1 MDIHVKRKHKLSEI
15 NHDFLMNYFCH
26 LINDRYMQLKFKHQ
40 QFQIDA
46 AKAVTDAFHGQR
58 NRMMMEFTHDMGVG
72 TAGGDLFDV
81 VGYRNQPLTIT
92 SGQTLENIR
101 TIQMSG
107 QLKPSETLNPDDLR
121 LTIEMETGTGKT
133 YTYIKTM
140 YELNRLYGW
149 SKFIIVV
156 PSIAIREG
164 VSRSFEI
171 MSEHF
176 AAEYG
181 KRIQSFIY
189 DSKQLTKIDQFA
201 SDANMHV
208 MIINTQAFAAR
219 GEDARR
225 IYMKLDAFRSRKP
238 IDVIASTK
246 PILII
251 DEPQSV
257 LGADKKNATRE
268 KLKEFKPLFTLLYS
282 ATHRAGDI
290 VNMVYRL
297 DAMDAYNKK
306 LVKKISVKGIEQKGT
321 TATNGYVYLESIV
334 LSAGNP
340 KARIGFDKKGGSS
353 VRQVTQ
359 LVSDKFDLYQQSGG
373 LEEYRDGYRIERI
386 DGYARTIRLLN
397 GTVLH
402 EGEMVG
408 RVNDLY
414 VRRHQIRETIL
425 SHIQKERKL
434 FKMGIKCLSLF
445 FIDHVD
451 NYRSLTPNPKP
462 HPLTP
467 SPKGEG
473 EAFGNEG
480 SNHKG
485 VYAQMFEEEYTNI
498 VGQLQLEFAD
508 DPAYV
513 AYLKRFTADQ
523 VHDGY
528 FSRDRKN
535 NVVEPGNK
543 EGDNEVRGYQLIM
556 KEKEKLLSFD
566 TPVRFIF
573 SHSALKEGWDNPN
586 VFQICTLK
594 DSDNQTKKRQ
604 EVGRG
609 MRLCVN
615 DKGERQD
622 ESVLHGGVFEVN
634 ELTVIASESYN
645 TFASKLQTEI
655 AEAVGDRPQKVQPS
669 LFAGMVMTNADGE
682 QKKVD
687 DLEASFLFAA
697 LAGHGY
703 VNRQG
708 ELTQKYFDEK
718 QQGTLDF
725 GEGYNEYKKD
735 IVHQLDAV
743 FNPEAIKPEDA
754 RKVRETKFDS
764 QTFARKEFQDLWR
777 KINLQTYYTVDFKTD
792 DLIRRAVIELDS
804 HLRVSEINIKVVEG
818 TLEGIKSKKQ
828 LEEGQAMRVKEADTH
843 SVHELVSE
851 YVKYDLIG
859 KLVEDT
865 GLTRRAIVTI
875 LQKISPRTF
884 NLFKANPEEFIIK
897 AGNIINQCKAIAV
910 VEHVAYHKLDKQY
923 DADIFS
929 ASTLKGKLGV
939 NALESMKSLY
949 DIVVVDSKGIEM
961 DFAKNLEL
969 QNEVAVYTKLP
980 GGFYINTPVG
990 HYNPDWAIV
999 FKEGTDIKHIYF
1011 VAETKGYSDDE
1022 VTDYRETEKVKIEC
1036 ARRHFATISSSTV
1049 TYGVVKNYDELWN
1062 VVTK

>member
-1 MDIHVKRKHKLSEI
+1 MK
-15 NHDFLMNYFCH
+15 
-26 LINDRYMQLKFKHQ
+26 LKFKHQ

-46 AKAVTDAFHGQR
+46 ARAVTDVFQGQP
-58 NRMMMEFTHDMGVG
+58 NQAMQEFTHDMGRVVDG
-72 TAGGDLFDV
+72 ADLFDV
-81 VGYRNQPLTIT
+81 VGFRNQPVHVL
-92 SGQTLENIR
+92 SQQVLANMR
-101 TIQMSG
+101 AIQMNA
-107 QLKPSETLNPDDLR
+107 QLKPSEEISLKDFR

-140 YELNRLYGW
+140 FELNKLYGW

-201 SDANMHV
+201 SDSNMHV

-225 IYMKLDAFRSRKP
+225 IYMKLDAFRSRRP
-238 IDVIASTK
+238 IDVIAATN

-268 KLKEFKPLFTLLYS
+268 KLKEFNPLFTLLYS

-306 LVKKISVKGIEQKGT
+306 LVKKITVKGIEQKGT
-321 TATNGYVYLESIV
+321 TATNGYLYLESIV
-334 LSAGNP
+334 LSEGNP
-340 KARIGFDKKGGSS
+340 KARIGFDMRGQSS
-353 VRQVTQ
+353 VKQVTK
-359 LVSDKFDLYQQSGG
+359 LVGDRFDIYQQSGG
-373 LEEYRDGYRIERI
+373 LEEYKHGYRIESI
-386 DGYARTIRLLN
+386 DGYNHTIRLLN
-397 GTVLH
+397 GIVLH
-402 EGEMVG
+402 EGEMMG
-408 RVNDLY
+408 RVNDIY

-425 SHIQKERKL
+425 SHIAKERKL

-451 NYRSLTPNPKP
+451 NYRSLTPNP
-462 HPLTP
+462 

-473 EAFGNEG
+473 
-480 SNHKG
+480 SNNKG
-485 VYAQMFEEEYTNI
+485 IYAQMFEEEYTNI
-498 VGQLQLEFAD
+498 VGQLQLELED

-513 AYLKRFTADQ
+513 AYLKRFTAEQ

-528 FSRDRKN
+528 FSRDKKN
-535 NVVEPGNK
+535 KVVESGKK

-556 KEKEKLLSFD
+556 KEKEKLLSLD

-609 MRLCVN
+609 MRICVN
-615 DKGERQD
+615 SKGERQD
-622 ESVLHGGVFEVN
+622 ESVLHGAVFNVN

-645 TFASKLQTEI
+645 SFASKLQTEI
-655 AEAVGDRPQKVQPS
+655 AEAVADRPQKVQAS
-669 LFAGMVMTNADGE
+669 LFLNLVVTNARGE
-682 QKKVD
+682 QKKLDED
-687 DLEASFLFAA
+687 DAQDILFT
-697 LAGHGY
+697 LRMKGY
-703 VNRQG
+703 VTKQG
-708 ELTQKYFDEK
+708 QLTQQYHDDKKE
-718 QQGTLDF
+718 GALDF
-725 GEGYNEYKKD
+725 GEDYNEYKGD
-735 IVHQLDAV
+735 IVKLLDSI
-743 FNPEAIKPEDA
+743 FNPESVKPEDA
-754 RKVRETKFDS
+754 RRVREARFD
-764 QTFARKEFQDLWR
+764 QQKFARKEFQDLWR
-777 KINLQTYYTVDFKTD
+777 KINQQTYYTVDFKTE
-792 DLIRRAVIELDS
+792 DLIKRSIIELDA
-804 HLRVSEINIKVVEG
+804 HLHVSEIKIHVVTGTMNEIKSRKQL
-818 TLEGIKSKKQ
+818 LEGN
-828 LEEGQAMRVKEADTH
+828 AMMVSEADTD
-843 SVHELVSE
+843 SVHELVGE
-851 YVKYDLIG
+851 NVKYDLIG
-859 KLVEDT
+859 KLVENT
-865 GLTRRAIVTI
+865 GLTRRAVAAI
-875 LQKISPRTF
+875 LKGIRPMTF
-884 NLFKANPEEFIIK
+884 YQFKANPEEFIIK

-910 VEHVAYHKLDKQY
+910 VEHVQYHKLNQEF
-923 DADIFS
+923 DADIFN

-939 NALESMKSLY
+939 NALESAKSLY

-961 DFAKNLEL
+961 DFAKDLEI

-999 FKEGTDIKHIYF
+999 FKEGADIKHIYF

-1022 VTDYRETEKVKIEC
+1022 VNDYRDTERVKIEC
-1036 ARRHFATISSSTV
+1036 AKRHFNTISSSTV
-1049 TYGVVKNYDELWN
+1049 TYGVVKNYEELRN
-1062 VVTK
+1062 VITK

>member
-1 MDIHVKRKHKLSEI
+1 
-15 NHDFLMNYFCH
+15 
-26 LINDRYMQLKFKHQ
+26 MQLKFKHQ

-46 AKAVTDAFHGQR
+46 AKAVTDTFHGQR
-58 NRMMMEFTHDMGVG
+58 NQTMLEFTHDMGRSME
-72 TAGGDLFDV
+72 GGDLFDV

-92 SGQTLENIR
+92 AGQTLENIR
-101 TIQMSG
+101 ATQLNE
-107 QLKPSETLNPDDLR
+107 QLKPSETIDPDDLR

-140 YELNRLYGW
+140 YELNKLYGW

-334 LSAGNP
+334 LSEGNP

-353 VRQVTQ
+353 VKQVTQ
-359 LVSDKFDLYQQSGG
+359 LVADKFDLYQQSGG
-373 LEEYRDGYRIERI
+373 LEEYREGYRVESI
-386 DGYARTIRLLN
+386 DGYNRTIRLLN

-408 RVNDLY
+408 RVNDIY

-451 NYRSLTPNPKP
+451 NYRIYNQGGGTS
-462 HPLTP
+462 
-467 SPKGEG
+467 KGQ
-473 EAFGNEG
+473 
-480 SNHKG
+480 
-485 VYAQMFEEEYTNI
+485 YAEIFEEEYDNI
-498 VGQLQLEFAD
+498 VGQLQLEFSD

-513 AYLKRFTADQ
+513 AYLKRYKAEE
-523 VHDGY
+523 VHNGY
-528 FSRDRKN
+528 FSRDKK
-535 NVVEPGNK
+535 GNFVQLTESK
-543 EGDNEVRGYQLIM
+543 MENDASAYDLIM
-556 KEKEKLLSFD
+556 KDKERLLSFEEP
-566 TPVRFIF
+566 TRFIF

-655 AEAVGDRPQKVQPS
+655 AEAVDDRPIKVQPS

-682 QKKVD
+682 KKQVD
-687 DLEASFLFAA
+687 ELEASFLFSA
-697 LAGHGY
+697 LAAKGY

-708 ELTQKYFDEK
+708 QLTQKYHDDK

-725 GEGYNEYKKD
+725 GEDYNEYKTD
-735 IVHQLDAV
+735 IVNKLDSV
-743 FNPEAIKPEDA
+743 FNPESVIPEDA
-754 RKVRETKFDS
+754 RRVREAKFD
-764 QTFARKEFQDLWR
+764 QQKFARKEFQDLWR
-777 KINLQTYYTVDFKTD
+777 KINQQTYYTVDFKTE
-792 DLIRRAVIELDS
+792 DLIKRAIIELDAK
-804 HLRVSEINIKVVEG
+804 LQVSEIRIQVVTG
-818 TLEGIKSKKQ
+818 TMKEIKSRQQ
-828 LEEGQAMRVKEADTH
+828 LLAGGAMMACESDTE
-843 SVHELVSE
+843 SVHELVGE
-851 YVKYDLIG
+851 NVKYDLIG
-859 KLVEDT
+859 KLVEAT
-865 GLTRRAIVTI
+865 GLTRLAIVSI
-875 LQKISPRTF
+875 LKKLSPKTF
-884 NLFKANPEEFIIK
+884 NKFKANPEEFIIK

-910 VEHVAYHKLDKQY
+910 VEHVQYHKLNQEFDS
-923 DADIFS
+923 DIFS
-929 ASTLKGKLGV
+929 AASLKGKLGV
-939 NALESMKSLY
+939 NALESVKSLY

-961 DFAKNLEL
+961 NFAKDLEL

-999 FKEGTDIKHIYF
+999 FKEGADIKHIYF

-1022 VTDYRETEKVKIEC
+1022 VTDYRETERVKIEC
-1036 ARRHFATISSSTV
+1036 AKRHFETISSSTV

>member
-1 MDIHVKRKHKLSEI
+1 MK
-15 NHDFLMNYFCH
+15 
-26 LINDRYMQLKFKHQ
+26 LKFKHQ

-46 AKAVTDAFHGQR
+46 AKAVTDVFQGQQ
-58 NRMMMEFTHDMGVG
+58 NLSMLEFTHDIGRAVDG
-72 TAGGDLFDV
+72 TQEMFDV
-81 VGYRNQPLTIT
+81 VGFRNQPINIYSQQLLTNLREV
-92 SGQTLENIR
+92 QLA
-101 TIQMSG
+101 G
-107 QLKPSETLNPDDLR
+107 QLKPSEEVQMNDLR

-140 YELNRLYGW
+140 YELNKLYGW

-176 AAEYG
+176 ASEYG

-201 SDANMHV
+201 SDSNMHV

-238 IDVIASTK
+238 IDVIAATN

-257 LGADKKNATRE
+257 LGVDKKNATRE

-282 ATHRAGDI
+282 ATHRAADI

-321 TATNGYVYLESIV
+321 TATNGYLYLESIV
-334 LSAGNP
+334 LSEGNP
-340 KARIGFDKKGGSS
+340 KARIGFDKKGTSS
-353 VRQVTQ
+353 VRPVTQ
-359 LVSDKFDLYQQSGG
+359 LVADGFDIYQQSGG

-386 DGYARTIRLLN
+386 DGYNGTVRLLN
-397 GTVLH
+397 GVILH
-402 EGEMVG
+402 EGEMIG
-408 RVNDLY
+408 KVNDVY
-414 VRRHQIRETIL
+414 VRRQQIRETIL
-425 SHIQKERKL
+425 SHFQKERKL

-451 NYRSLTPNPKP
+451 NYRIYNAGGETE
-462 HPLTP
+462 
-467 SPKGEG
+467 KGL
-473 EAFGNEG
+473 
-480 SNHKG
+480 
-485 VYAQMFEEEYTNI
+485 YAQLFEDEYTNI

-508 DPAYV
+508 DPAYI
-513 AYLKRFTADQ
+513 AYLKSFKAEE
-523 VHDGY
+523 VHNGY
-528 FSRDRKN
+528 FSRDKKGHF
-535 NVVEPGNK
+535 VQLTEKKMQEDVSAY
-543 EGDNEVRGYQLIM
+543 DLIM
-556 KEKEKLLSFD
+556 RDKERLLSFAEP
-566 TPVRFIF
+566 TRFIF

-622 ESVLHGGVFEVN
+622 ESVLHGGVFAVN

-645 TFASKLQTEI
+645 SFAAKLQTEI
-655 AEAVGDRPQKVQPS
+655 AEAVGDRPMKVQLE
-669 LFAGMVMTNADGE
+669 LFKDMVVTNACGE
-682 QKKVD
+682 QKKMDAD
-687 DLEASFLFAA
+687 DAQDILFT
-697 LAGHGY
+697 LRMKGY
-703 VNRQG
+703 VTKQG
-708 ELTQKYFDEK
+708 QLTQQYHDDK

-725 GEGYNEYKKD
+725 GEDYNEYQAD
-735 IVHQLDAV
+735 IVKKLDSI
-743 FNPEAIKPEDA
+743 FNPDSVKPEDA
-754 RKVRETKFDS
+754 RKVREAKFDS
-764 QTFARKEFQDLWR
+764 LKFARKEFQDLWR
-777 KINLQTYYTVDFKTD
+777 KINSQTYYTVDFKTD
-792 DLIRRAVIELDS
+792 DLIKRAVIALDN
-804 HLRVSEINIKVVEG
+804 HLKVSRIAIQVVKG
-818 TLEGIKSKKQ
+818 TMNEIKSKQQ
-828 LEEGQAMRVKEADTH
+828 LLEGAAMVAQEADTE
-843 SVHELVSE
+843 SVHELIGENVR
-851 YVKYDLIG
+851 YDLIG
-859 KLVEDT
+859 KLVENT
-865 GLTRRAIVTI
+865 GLTRHAIVSI
-875 LQKISPRTF
+875 LKRIRPTTF
-884 NLFKANPEEFIIK
+884 NMFKANPEEFIIK

-910 VEHVAYHKLDKQY
+910 VEHVTYHKLNKEF

-939 NALESMKSLY
+939 NAMESQKSLY
-949 DIVVVDSKGIEM
+949 DIVVVDSLGIEM
-961 DFAKNLEL
+961 DFAKNLEIH
-969 QNEVAVYTKLP
+969 NEVAVYTKLP
-980 GGFYINTPVG
+980 SGFYINTPVG

-999 FKEGTDIKHIYF
+999 FKEGADVKHVYF

-1022 VTDYRETEKVKIEC
+1022 VTDYRKTEDVKIEC
-1036 ARRHFATISSSTV
+1036 AKRHFATISNSTV
-1049 TYGVVKNYDELWN
+1049 TYDVVKDYDELLKL
-1062 VVTK
+1062 VTA

>member
-1 MDIHVKRKHKLSEI
+1 MK
-15 NHDFLMNYFCH
+15 
-26 LINDRYMQLKFKHQ
+26 LKFKHQ

-46 AKAVTDAFHGQR
+46 AKAVTDVFQGQQ
-58 NRMMMEFTHDMGVG
+58 NLGLLEFTHDMGRATDG
-72 TAGGDLFDV
+72 SQDMFDV
-81 VGYRNQPLTIT
+81 VGFRNQPINIYSQQLLT
-92 SGQTLENIR
+92 NMR
-101 TIQMSG
+101 TVQMAE
-107 QLKPSETLNPDDLR
+107 QLKPSEEVVMNDLR

-176 AAEYG
+176 ASEYG

-225 IYMKLDAFRSRKP
+225 IYMKLDAFRSRRP
-238 IDVIASTK
+238 IDVIAATN

-257 LGADKKNATRE
+257 LGVDKKNATRE

-297 DAMDAYNKK
+297 DAMDAYNKR

-321 TATNGYVYLESIV
+321 TATNGYLYLESIV
-334 LSAGNP
+334 LSEGNP
-340 KARIGFDKKGGSS
+340 RARIGFDKKGSSS
-353 VRQVTQ
+353 VRPVTQ
-359 LVSDKFDLYQQSGG
+359 LVSDGFDIYQQSGG
-373 LEEYRDGYRIERI
+373 LEEYRDGYRVERI
-386 DGYARTIRLLN
+386 DGYNGTIRLLN

-402 EGEMVG
+402 EGEMIG
-408 RVNDLY
+408 KVNDIY
-414 VRRHQIRETIL
+414 VRRQQIRETIL

-434 FKMGIKCLSLF
+434 FRMGIKCLSLF

-451 NYRSLTPNPKP
+451 NYRIYKAGGETE
-462 HPLTP
+462 
-467 SPKGEG
+467 KGQ
-473 EAFGNEG
+473 
-480 SNHKG
+480 
-485 VYAQMFEEEYTNI
+485 YAQIFEEEYKDI
-498 VGQLQLEFAD
+498 VGQLQLEFSD

-513 AYLKRFTADQ
+513 AYLKSFQAEE
-523 VHDGY
+523 VHNGY
-528 FSRDRKN
+528 FSRDKKGHF
-535 NVVEPGNK
+535 VQLTEKKMQEDAGAY
-543 EGDNEVRGYQLIM
+543 DLIM
-556 KEKEKLLSFD
+556 RDKERLLSFAEP
-566 TPVRFIF
+566 TRFIF

-594 DSDNQTKKRQ
+594 DSDNLTKKRQ

-645 TFASKLQTEI
+645 SFAQKLQTEI
-655 AEAVGDRPQKVQPS
+655 AEAVGDRPVKVQAD
-669 LFAGMVMTNADGE
+669 LFKDMVVTNARGE
-682 QKKVD
+682 QKKMDAD
-687 DLEASFLFAA
+687 DAQDILFT
-697 LAGHGY
+697 LRMKGY
-703 VNRQG
+703 VTKQG
-708 ELTQKYFDEK
+708 QLTQQYHDDK

-725 GEGYNEYKKD
+725 GEDYNPYQAD
-735 IVHQLDAV
+735 IVKRLDSI
-743 FNPEAIKPEDA
+743 FNPENVKPEDA
-754 RKVRETKFDS
+754 RKAREAKFD
-764 QTFARKEFQDLWR
+764 QQKFARKEFQDLWR
-777 KINLQTYYTVDFKTD
+777 KINSQTYYTVDFKTD
-792 DLIRRAVIELDS
+792 DLIRRAVIELDN
-804 HLRVSEINIKVVEG
+804 HLRVSQIAIHVVQG
-818 TLEGIKSKKQ
+818 TLNEIKSKQQ
-828 LEEGQAMRVKEADTH
+828 LLAGTAMVAQEAETE
-843 SVHELVSE
+843 SVRELIGENVR
-851 YVKYDLIG
+851 YDLIG
-859 KLVEDT
+859 KLVENT

-875 LQKISPRTF
+875 LKKIRPTTF

-910 VEHVAYHKLDKQY
+910 VEHVAYHKLNKEF

-939 NALESMKSLY
+939 NAMESSKSLY
-949 DIVVVDSKGIEM
+949 DIVVVDSQGIEM
-961 DFAKNLEL
+961 NFAKDLEL
-969 QNEVAVYTKLP
+969 HNEVAVYTKLP

-999 FKEGTDIKHIYF
+999 FKEGTDVKHVYF
-1011 VAETKGYSDDE
+1011 VAETKGYGDDK
-1022 VTDYRETEKVKIEC
+1022 VTDYRKTEEVKIEC
-1036 ARRHFATISSSTV
+1036 AKRHFATISSSTV
-1049 TYGVVKNYDELWN
+1049 TYDVVKDYQGLMNL
-1062 VVTK
+1062 VTK

>member
-1 MDIHVKRKHKLSEI
+1 
-15 NHDFLMNYFCH
+15 
-26 LINDRYMQLKFKHQ
+26 MQLKFKHQ
-40 QFQIDA
+40 QFQIEA
-46 AKAVTDAFHGQR
+46 AKAVTDVFQGQP
-58 NRMMMEFTHDMGVG
+58 NQSMQEFTHDMGQSMDG
-72 TAGGDLFDV
+72 SQDMFDV
-81 VGYRNQPLTIT
+81 VGFRNQPIRVMTQDLLKNMWAV
-92 SGQTLENIR
+92 QTPA
-101 TIQMSG
+101 
-107 QLKPSETLNPDDLR
+107 QLKPSEEVLLKDMR

-140 YELNRLYGW
+140 FELNRLYGW

-225 IYMKLDAFRSRKP
+225 IYMKLDAFRSRRP
-238 IDVIASTK
+238 IDVIAATN

-257 LGADKKNATRE
+257 LGVDKKNATRE

-306 LVKKISVKGIEQKGT
+306 LVKKITVKGIEQKGT
-321 TATNGYVYLESIV
+321 TATNGYLYLESIE
-334 LSAGNP
+334 LSEGNP
-340 KARIGFDKKGGSS
+340 KARIGFDKKGASS
-353 VRQVTQ
+353 VKQVTQ
-359 LVSDKFDLYQQSGG
+359 LVGDGFDIYQQSGG
-373 LEEYRDGYRIERI
+373 LEEYKNGYRVESI
-386 DGYARTIRLLN
+386 DGYNHTVRLLN

-402 EGEMVG
+402 EGEMIG
-408 RVNDLY
+408 RVNDVY

-425 SHIQKERKL
+425 SHIHKERKL

-451 NYRSLTPNPKP
+451 NYRIYKAGGETE
-462 HPLTP
+462 
-467 SPKGEG
+467 KGQ
-473 EAFGNEG
+473 
-480 SNHKG
+480 
-485 VYAQMFEEEYTNI
+485 YAQMFEEEYNNI
-498 VGQLQLEFAD
+498 VGQLQLEFSD

-513 AYLKRFTADQ
+513 AYLKHYKAEE
-523 VHDGY
+523 VHNGY
-528 FSRDRKN
+528 FSRDRK
-535 NVVEPGNK
+535 GNFVQPSAT
-543 EGDNEVRGYQLIM
+543 ELRNESSNDASAYDLIM
-556 KEKEKLLSFD
+556 KDKERLLSFEEP
-566 TPVRFIF
+566 TRFIF

-615 DKGERQD
+615 KKGERQD
-622 ESVLHGGVFEVN
+622 ESVLHGAVFDVN

-645 TFASKLQTEI
+645 SFASKLQTEI
-655 AEAVGDRPQKVQPS
+655 AEAVADRPQKVQPS
-669 LFAGMVMTNADGE
+669 LFKDMVVTDARGV
-682 QKKVD
+682 QKKLDED
-687 DLEASFLFAA
+687 DAQEILYIMRMK
-697 LAGHGY
+697 GY
-703 VNRQG
+703 VTKQG
-708 ELTQKYFDEK
+708 QLTQQFHDDKKE
-718 QQGTLDF
+718 GTLDF
-725 GEGYNEYKKD
+725 GGDYNDFKGD
-735 IVHQLDAV
+735 IVKRLDSI
-743 FNPEAIKPEDA
+743 FNPDSVMPEDA
-754 RKVRETKFDS
+754 RRVREAKFD
-764 QTFARKEFQDLWR
+764 QQKFARKEFQDLWR
-777 KINLQTYYTVDFKTD
+777 KINQQTYYTVDFKTE
-792 DLIRRAVIELDS
+792 DLIKRAIIELDAK
-804 HLRVSEINIKVVEG
+804 LQVSEIRIQVVTG
-818 TLEGIKSKKQ
+818 TMKEIKSRQQ
-828 LEEGQAMRVKEADTH
+828 LLAGGAMMACESDTE
-843 SVHELVSE
+843 SVHELVGE
-851 YVKYDLIG
+851 NVKYDLIG
-859 KLVEDT
+859 KLVEAT
-865 GLTRRAIVTI
+865 GLTRLAIVSI
-875 LQKISPRTF
+875 LKKISPKTF
-884 NLFKANPEEFIIK
+884 NKFKANPEEFIIK

-910 VEHVAYHKLDKQY
+910 VEHVQYHKLNQEFDS
-923 DADIFS
+923 DIFS
-929 ASTLKGKLGV
+929 AASLKGKLGV
-939 NALESMKSLY
+939 NALESVKSLY

-961 DFAKNLEL
+961 NFAKDLEL

-1011 VAETKGYSDDE
+1011 IAETKGYSSDE
-1022 VTDYRETEKVKIEC
+1022 VTDYRETERVKIEC
-1036 ARRHFATISSSTV
+1036 AKRHFETISSSAV
-1049 TYGVVKNYDELWN
+1049 TYGVVKNYEELRN
-1062 VVTK
+1062 VITK

>member
-1 MDIHVKRKHKLSEI
+1 MK
-15 NHDFLMNYFCH
+15 
-26 LINDRYMQLKFKHQ
+26 LKFKHQ

-46 AKAVTDAFHGQR
+46 AKAVTDVFQGQK
-58 NRMMMEFTHDMGVG
+58 NLGLLEYTHDMGKAKDG
-72 TAGGDLFDV
+72 SQSMFDV
-81 VGYRNQPLTIT
+81 VGFRNQPI
-92 SGQTLENIR
+92 NIYSSQVLKNMR
-101 TIQMSG
+101 EVQMAE
-107 QLKPSETLNPDDLR
+107 QLKPSEEALLGDLR

-140 YELNRLYGW
+140 YELNKLYGW

-176 AAEYG
+176 ASEYG

-225 IYMKLDAFRSRKP
+225 IYMKLDSFRSRRP
-238 IDVIASTK
+238 IDVIAATN

-257 LGADKKNATRE
+257 LGVDKKNATRE
-268 KLKEFKPLFTLLYS
+268 KLREFKPLFTLLYS

-321 TATNGYVYLESIV
+321 TATNGYLYLESIV
-334 LSAGNP
+334 LSEGNP
-340 KARIGFDKKGGSS
+340 KARIGFDKKGASS
-353 VRQVTQ
+353 VRPVTQ
-359 LVSDKFDLYQQSGG
+359 LVSDGFDIYQQSGR
-373 LEEYRDGYRIERI
+373 LEEYSDGYRVESI
-386 DGYARTIRLLN
+386 DGYNGTIRLLN
-397 GTVLH
+397 GTILH
-402 EGEMVG
+402 EGEMIG
-408 RVNDLY
+408 KVNDIY
-414 VRRHQIRETIL
+414 VRRQQIRETIL
-425 SHIQKERKL
+425 SHLQKERKL

-451 NYRSLTPNPKP
+451 NYRIYKTGGE
-462 HPLTP
+462 TE
-467 SPKGEG
+467 KGL
-473 EAFGNEG
+473 
-480 SNHKG
+480 
-485 VYAQMFEEEYTNI
+485 YAQMFEEEYRDI
-498 VGQLQLEFAD
+498 VGQFQLDIED

-513 AYLKRFTADQ
+513 AYLKSFKAEE
-523 VHDGY
+523 VHNGY
-528 FSRDRKN
+528 FSRDKKGHF
-535 NVVEPGNK
+535 VQLTEK
-543 EGDNEVRGYQLIM
+543 KMQDDASAYDLIM
-556 KEKEKLLSFD
+556 RDKERLLSF
-566 TPVRFIF
+566 TEPTRFIF

-622 ESVLHGGVFEVN
+622 ETVLHGGVFAVN

-645 TFASKLQTEI
+645 SFASKLQTEI
-655 AEAVGDRPQKVQPS
+655 AEAVGDRPAKVQLE
-669 LFAGMVMTNADGE
+669 LFKDMIVTNARGE
-682 QKKVD
+682 QKKMDED
-687 DLEASFLFAA
+687 DAQDILFT
-697 LAGHGY
+697 LRMKGY
-703 VNRQG
+703 VTKQG
-708 ELTQKYFDEK
+708 QLTQQYHDDK

-725 GEGYNEYKKD
+725 GEDYNPYQAD
-735 IVHQLDAV
+735 IVKKLDSI
-743 FNPEAIKPEDA
+743 FNPDSVKPEDA
-754 RKVRETKFDS
+754 RKVREAKFDS
-764 QTFARKEFQDLWR
+764 QKFARKEFQDLWR
-777 KINLQTYYTVDFKTD
+777 KINSQTYYTVDFKTE
-792 DLIRRAVIELDS
+792 DLIKRAVTELNN
-804 HLRVSEINIKVVEG
+804 HLKVSRIAINVVEG
-818 TLEGIKSKKQ
+818 TMNEIKSRKQLLEGT
-828 LEEGQAMRVKEADTH
+828 AMTVSEAATE
-843 SVHELVSE
+843 SVHELIGENVR
-851 YVKYDLIG
+851 YDLIG

-875 LQKISPRTF
+875 LKNITPQTF
-884 NLFKANPEEFIIK
+884 SLFKANPEEFIIK
-897 AGNIINQCKAIAV
+897 AGNIINQCKAVSV
-910 VEHVAYHKLDKQY
+910 VEHVAYHKLNKEF

-939 NALESMKSLY
+939 NAMESVKSLY
-949 DIVVVDSKGIEM
+949 DIVVVDSQGIEM
-961 DFAKNLEL
+961 NFAKELEVH
-969 QNEVAVYTKLP
+969 NEVAIYTKLP
-980 GGFYINTPVG
+980 SGFYINTPVG

-999 FKEGTDIKHIYF
+999 FKEGADVKHVYF
-1011 VAETKGYSDDE
+1011 VAETKGYGDDE
-1022 VTDYRETEKVKIEC
+1022 VTDYRKTEDVKIEC
-1036 ARRHFATISSSTV
+1036 ARRHFATISNSTV
-1049 TYGVVKNYDELWN
+1049 TYDVVKDYKGLMDI
-1062 VVTK
+1062 VTK

>member
-1 MDIHVKRKHKLSEI
+1 
-15 NHDFLMNYFCH
+15 
-26 LINDRYMQLKFKHQ
+26 MQLKFKHQ

-58 NRMMMEFTHDMGVG
+58 NQTMLEFTHDMGSSSEG
-72 TAGGDLFDV
+72 EDLFDV
-81 VGYRNQPLTIT
+81 VGYRNQPLTI
-92 SGQTLENIR
+92 SAGQTLENIR
-101 TIQMSG
+101 ATQLNE
-107 QLKPSETLNPDDLR
+107 QLKPSETIDPDDLR

-140 YELNRLYGW
+140 YELNKLYGW

-257 LGADKKNATRE
+257 LGADRNNATRT

-334 LSAGNP
+334 LSEGNP

-359 LVSDKFDLYQQSGG
+359 LVGDKFDLYQQSGM
-373 LEEYRDGYRIERI
+373 LEEYRDGYRIESI
-386 DGYARTIRLLN
+386 DGYNRTIRLLN

-408 RVNDLY
+408 RVNDIY

-451 NYRSLTPNPKP
+451 NYRIYNQGGGTS
-462 HPLTP
+462 
-467 SPKGEG
+467 KGQ
-473 EAFGNEG
+473 
-480 SNHKG
+480 
-485 VYAQMFEEEYTNI
+485 YAEIFEEEYENI
-498 VGQLQLEFAD
+498 VGQLQLEFSD

-513 AYLKRFTADQ
+513 AYLKRYKAEE
-523 VHDGY
+523 VHNGY
-528 FSRDRKN
+528 FSRDKK
-535 NVVEPGNK
+535 GNFVQLTESK
-543 EGDNEVRGYQLIM
+543 MENDASAYDLIM
-556 KEKEKLLSFD
+556 KDKERLLSFEEP
-566 TPVRFIF
+566 TRFIF

-655 AEAVGDRPQKVQPS
+655 AEAVGDRPIKVQPS
-669 LFAGMVMTNADGE
+669 LFAGMVMSNANGE
-682 QKKVD
+682 QKQVD
-687 DLEASFLFAA
+687 ELEASFLFSA
-697 LAGHGY
+697 LAAQGY

-708 ELTQKYFDEK
+708 QLTQKYHDDK

-725 GEGYNEYKKD
+725 GEDYNEYKKD
-735 IVHQLDAV
+735 IINKLDSV
-743 FNPEAIKPEDA
+743 FNPDAVKPDDA
-754 RKVRETKFDS
+754 RKVREAKFDS
-764 QTFARKEFQDLWR
+764 QKFARKEFQELWR
-777 KINLQTYYTVDFKTD
+777 KINQQTYYTVDFKTD
-792 DLIRRAVIELDS
+792 DLIRRAVLELDN
-804 HLRVSEINIKVVEG
+804 HLRVSEITIKVVEG
-818 TLEGIKSKKQ
+818 TMESIKSKKQ
-828 LEEGQAMRVKEADTH
+828 LEAGMAMTVKEADTH
-843 SVHELVSE
+843 SVHELLGENVR
-851 YVKYDLIG
+851 YDLIG

-875 LQKISPRTF
+875 LQKIKPNTF
-884 NLFKANPEEFIIK
+884 NMFKANPEEFIIK

-910 VEHVAYHKLDKQY
+910 VEHVTYHKLEKQY

-961 DFAKNLEL
+961 DFAKKLEI

-999 FKEGTDIKHIYF
+999 FKEGADVKHIYF

-1022 VTDYRETEKVKIEC
+1022 VTDYRETERVKIEC
-1036 ARRHFATISSSTV
+1036 AKRHFETISSSAV